1 MKIPV
6 FDNIKFVDKEGYL
19 TPGWS
24 NILQELFQ
32 SLQADFSDEGLVIPS
47 QTAADIAKLTDA
59 PNWTVI
65 GDTTNNAL
73 KIKIDDELRT
83 IFSING
89 LIIPSLTATEI
100 ANMTDIQDWTLVGDT
115 TNNLLKIRINGVWK
129 SINTTP

>member
-65 GDTTNNAL
+65 GDTTNNLL
-73 KIKIDDELRT
+73 KIK
-83 IFSING
+83 
-89 LIIPSLTATEI
+89 
-100 ANMTDIQDWTLVGDT
+100 
-115 TNNLLKIRINGVWK
+115 INGVWK

>member
-19 TPGWS
+19 TPEWT
-24 NILQELFQ
+24 NILQALFQ

-47 QTAADIAKLTDA
+47 QTAANISKLTDA

-65 GDTTNNAL
+65 GDTTNNLL
-73 KIKIDDELRT
+73 KIKI
-83 IFSING
+83 NG
-89 LIIPSLTATEI
+89 A
-100 ANMTDIQDWTLVGDT
+100 
-115 TNNLLKIRINGVWK
+115 WK